1 MSWKLQKT
9 LLQLVNL
16 NNLWVYLISLGK
28 ICVVTLTP
36 LQVTAWSL
44 DGQWVHGL
52 DEDLLLEI
60 HVDFLLS
67 CVLPPCL
74 FLAKMWRYNSDIG
87 CCLWSH
93 LVVLSI
99 LCLLHTNMS
108 LVLLLVC
115 DLKLLSFFLVLSYAH
130 NISSSETACY
140 LTAVCFRFICK
151 DRNNLLVIV
160 ISSDSVHKVFFIN
173 FVVAFLY
180 CTYML
185 LFCLTFLPCVLCKII
200 FFPLLYTFPVLL
212 SELFVCLLPQLF
224 GVQSELDS
232 WHFPCVGRVTVFSS
246 VFADVYLLS
255 LSWRVCHDMF
265 LLCYGFA
272 GALKPRRCCY

>member
-28 ICVVTLTP
+28 IRVVMLTL
-36 LQVTAWSL
+36 LQVTARSL
-44 DGQWVHGL
+44 GGQWVHGL
-52 DEDLLLEI
+52 DVALLLEI
-60 HVDFLLS
+60 HIDFLLS

-115 DLKLLSFFLVLSYAH
+115 DLKLISFFFSFVICIQYFIFWDCLLSY
-130 NISSSETACY
+130 CCV
-140 LTAVCFRFICK
+140 L
-151 DRNNLLVIV
+151 
-160 ISSDSVHKVFFIN
+160 
-173 FVVAFLY
+173 FLY
-180 CTYML
+180 L
-185 LFCLTFLPCVLCKII
+185 QGW
-200 FFPLLYTFPVLL
+200 
-212 SELFVCLLPQLF
+212 E
-224 GVQSELDS
+224 
-232 WHFPCVGRVTVFSS
+232 
-246 VFADVYLLS
+246 
-255 LSWRVCHDMF
+255 
-265 LLCYGFA
+265 
-272 GALKPRRCCY
+272 